1 MGRQHGEG
9 SKQILREFCSTVRQ
23 RPSGFLCFHHLA
35 FLSLNSLI
43 LEVALLVCTE
53 LYSSMFTF
61 SINYF

>member
-1 MGRQHGEG
+1 MGQQRGER
-9 SKQILREFCSTVRQ
+9 SKQILQEFCSTTRQ
-23 RPSGFLCFHHLA
+23 RPRSFLYSRQLA

-53 LYSSMFTF
+53 LYSSVFTF